1 MSSHLP
7 EAEPVAVATAPI
19 PPTIRPAHVVPVPV
33 GELADAVG
41 GSLDGAASTPITG
54 VTVASSTIRP
64 GDLFVGIPG
73 VHQHGARFAAE
84 AAAAGAAA
92 MLTDAE
98 GARLAASLLG
108 APLPTIVVD
117 SPRRVL
123 GAAAARIYDFTRD
136 RPQLFGVTGTNGKTS
151 TVHLLE
157 GIAGALGETT
167 GLSSTAERHIAGR
180 TVVSGLTTPEASD
193 VHALIATMR
202 EADVTAAAIE
212 VSAQALE
219 RHRVDGVWFGT
230 VGFTNLSHD
239 HLDDYGDLER
249 YFAEKRKLF
258 TPERAGRA
266 IVSLDSPYG
275 ARVVERSG
283 IPVET
288 ISSDPAV
295 AADWRVRT
303 LEVERAGTRFEL
315 TAPDGQRLT
324 AFIPVIGEHHAA
336 NAGLA
341 IAMLVAA
348 GREFAAIRAALTD
361 DAAIPP
367 MPGRT
372 ENVAG
377 PGGPAVYVDFG
388 HSPDAFAKTLDAVRA
403 VTVGR
408 VIMVFGADGDRDALK
423 RPEMAKQAVTRSDVL
438 VITDHHPRFED
449 AASIRRALVE
459 AARAAR
465 PDGEIH
471 EVSPPPAAIRV
482 AVGLAGPDDSI
493 LWAGPGHQ
501 NYREIRGVKTA
512 YSAREEARQALEE
525 HGWTARR

>member
-1 MSSHLP
+1 VSETVV
-7 EAEPVAVATAPI
+7 EAAPT
-19 PPTIRPAHVVPVPV
+19 PPSIRPAHVAPVPV
-33 GELADAVG
+33 AELAAA
-41 GSLDGAASTPITG
+41 LGAELLGASDRAITG
-54 VTVASSTIRP
+54 VSVASSTIRP

-73 VHQHGARFAAE
+73 AHQHGARFAGE
-84 AAAAGAAA
+84 ASSAGAVAVLTDAAGA
-92 MLTDAE
+92 E
-98 GARLAASLLG
+98 LAATAG
-108 APLPTIVVD
+108 LPILVVD
-117 SPRRVL
+117 SPRARL
-123 GAAAARIYDFTRD
+123 GAAAARVYDFERD
-136 RPQLFGVTGTNGKTS
+136 EPQLFGVTGTNGKTS

-157 GIAGALGETT
+157 GIAGALGEVT
-167 GLSSTAERHIAGR
+167 GLSSTAERHIAG
-180 TVVSGLTTPEASD
+180 TSVVSGLTTPEASD
-193 VHALIATMR
+193 MHALIAAMR
-202 EADVTAAAIE
+202 EAGVTAAAIE

-219 RHRVDGVWFGT
+219 RRRVDGVWFGT

-249 YFAEKRKLF
+249 YFAEKLKLF

-266 IVSLDSPYG
+266 VVSLDTAYG
-275 ARVVERSG
+275 ARVVAASG
-283 IPVET
+283 IPTET
-288 ISSDPAV
+288 ITSQDGV
-295 AADWRVRT
+295 TADWRVRT
-303 LEVERAGTRFEL
+303 LEVTRAGTRLEL
-315 TAPDGQRLT
+315 TAPDGRRLR
-324 AFIPVIGEHHAA
+324 AFIPVIGAHHAA

-348 GREFAAIRAALTD
+348 GRDFDAIAAALAD
-361 DAAIPP
+361 DAAVPP

-388 HSPDAFAKTLDAVRA
+388 HSPDAFAKTLEAVRA
-403 VTVGR
+403 VTAGR
-408 VIMVFGADGDRDALK
+408 VIMVFGADGDRDTLK
-423 RPEMAKQAVTRSDVL
+423 RPDMAREAVTRSDIL
-438 VITDHHPRFED
+438 VVTDHHPRFED
-449 AASIRRALVE
+449 PASIRRTLVE

-465 PDGEIH
+465 PDGDIH

>member
-1 MSSHLP
+1 MDVP
-7 EAEPVAVATAPI
+7 AVATAPI
-19 PPTIRPAHVVPVPV
+19 PPSIRPERVQPVTL
-33 GELADAVG
+33 GELAEAVG
-41 GSLDGAASTPITG
+41 AQLAGSPATPVTG
-54 VTVASSTIRP
+54 VTVSSTTTRP

-73 VHQHGARFAAE
+73 LHQHGARFAAD
-84 AAAAGAAA
+84 AVAAGAVAI
-92 MLTDAE
+92 LTDAE
-98 GARLAASLLG
+98 GARIAAESLAAASRAALPELVVASPRLALG
-108 APLPTIVVD
+108 AV
-117 SPRRVL
+117 
-123 GAAAARIYDFTRD
+123 AARVYDFTAD

-157 GIAGALGETT
+157 GIAGALGEVT

-180 TVVSGLTTPEASD
+180 VVVSGLTTPEASD

-202 EADVTAAAIE
+202 EAEVTAAAIE

-249 YFAEKRKLF
+249 YFAEKLKLF
-258 TPERAGRA
+258 TPEFAGRA
-266 IVSLDSPYG
+266 IVSLDTDYG
-275 ARVVERSG
+275 ARVAAASG
-283 IPVET
+283 VPVET
-288 ISSDPAV
+288 ITSDPARD
-295 AADWRVRT
+295 ADWRVRT
-303 LEVERAGTRFEL
+303 LEVTRAGTRCEVTEPGGRSL
-315 TAPDGQRLT
+315 R
-324 AFIPVIGEHHAA
+324 AFLPVIGEHHAA

-348 GREFAAIRAALTD
+348 GRDFDAIAAALAD
-361 DAAIPP
+361 DRAIPP

-388 HSPDAFAKTLDAVRA
+388 HSPDAFAKTLEAVRA
-403 VTVGR
+403 VTTGR

-423 RPEMAKQAVTRSDVL
+423 RPDMAREAVTRADVL
-438 VITDHHPRFED
+438 IVTDHHPRFED
-449 AASIRRALVE
+449 AASIRRTLVA

-482 AVGLAGPDDSI
+482 AVGLAGPEDSI

-501 NYREIRGVKTA
+501 DYREIRGVKTA

-525 HGWTARR
+525 HGWSARR

>member
-1 MSSHLP
+1 MD
-7 EAEPVAVATAPI
+7 EPAVATAPT
-19 PPTIRPAHVVPVPV
+19 PPSIRPERVR
-33 GELADAVG
+33 
-41 GSLDGAASTPITG
+41 PITVG
-54 VTVASSTIRP
+54 VLAAAIGATVEGTGDAQVTGATVSSATARP
-64 GDLFVGIPG
+64 GDLFVGMPG
-73 VHQHGARFAAE
+73 QHQHGAQFAAE
-84 AAAAGAAA
+84 AAASGAAALLSDAAGVDLAAKVLAAAGAAPLPA
-92 MLTDAE
+92 IVVESPRPA
-98 GARLAASLLG
+98 LG
-108 APLPTIVVD
+108 AV
-117 SPRRVL
+117 
-123 GAAAARIYDFTRD
+123 AARIYDFTRD
-136 RPQLFGVTGTNGKTS
+136 EPQLFGVTGTNGKTS

-157 GIAGALGETT
+157 GIARALGETT

-180 TVVSGLTTPEASD
+180 VVVSGLTTPEASD
-193 VHALIATMR
+193 MHALIATMR
-202 EADVTAAAIE
+202 EARVTAAAIE

-219 RHRVDGVWFGT
+219 RHRVDGLWFGT

-249 YFAEKRKLF
+249 YFAEKLKLF

-266 IVSLDSPYG
+266 VVSLDTPYG
-275 ARVVERSG
+275 ARVVRHSG

-288 ISSDPAV
+288 ITSHADV

-303 LEVERAGTRFEL
+303 LDVARAGTRLEV
-315 TAPDGQRLT
+315 TAPDGRSLR
-324 AFIPVIGEHHAA
+324 AFIPIIGEHHAA

-341 IAMLVAA
+341 IAMLVTA
-348 GREFAAIRAALTD
+348 GRDFDTIRQVLAD
-361 DAAIPP
+361 DAAVPP

-372 ENVAG
+372 ENVSG
-377 PGGPAVYVDFG
+377 PGAPAVYVDFG

-403 VTVGR
+403 VTTGR

-423 RPEMAKQAVTRSDVL
+423 RPDMAREAVTRSDVL
-438 VITDHHPRFED
+438 VVTDHHPRFED
-449 AASIRRALVE
+449 AASIRRTLVA

-482 AVGLAGPDDSI
+482 AVGLAGPEDSI

-501 NYREIRGVKTA
+501 DYREIRGVKTA

-525 HGWTARR
+525 HGWSALR